1 MKRLIEID
9 DDLQKALNE
18 YFEGKRSYVGLD
30 NGIKL
35 LEAVK
40 NGKEIKDDISL
51 PEEPNKSENP
61 NSSTT
66 KNDVPDSIVGKIE
79 PKTGHWIVEKGG
91 SYLGKRNACCSNCK
105 DFYTADWA
113 YMNYC
118 PNCSAD
124 MREVKE

>member
-9 DDLQKALNE
+9 DDLQNALNE

-51 PEEPNKSENP
+51 IHTAGLDEGIRCAMCTNSIKSDRGCDGNCVVNEKMYQKV
-61 NSSTT
+61 T
-66 KNDVPDSIVGKIE
+66 DVVYNNLID
-79 PKTGHWIVEKGG
+79 
-91 SYLGKRNACCSNCK
+91 
-105 DFYTADWA
+105 
-113 YMNYC
+113 
-118 PNCSAD
+118 
-124 MREVKE
+124 EVAK